1 MKPFFQPFFPFFTA
15 AQNASLLLLCLA
27 FSLSAQGQVEW
38 ATQSQP
44 APGAGGSAKGNDVVV
59 DSQGNSYVVGD
70 YTGEI
75 MIDTT
80 FGDNFGSVY
89 LAKFN
94 PTGDLLWARYIKGSS
109 NNDGIA
115 VALNDSGHVYI
126 AGVYTHTNNNTLLDF
141 GQFTLTGN
149 GEDNLF
155 LAKADTAGTFIW
167 GQSMVAEN
175 LLGGQFVR
183 PTDIAVDAAG
193 DILVIGEMNA
203 PISIEGQMFNLNTYQ
218 NSNTAQ
224 FFYAKFLP
232 NSDLAWFRFMEQEN
246 GGKYFLANHM
256 NPASNGDM
264 FMTGLMSDN
273 GLRYGSDSL
282 FHPGVGSDPKFVARF
297 NSTNGDLLWYQTFSV
312 QAQNQ
317 EAHQLGVDAND
328 NVYTS
333 MRLGGRIWLPDT
345 NYFPTDLRGRYQLLK
360 YSGAGERLWIKEIAY
375 TDFPTT
381 SGINEHSIA
390 FTTQANGTSFLIGQF
405 SGFTDWITFGT
416 DSFAVKDPWTEGFTH
431 FVAAYN
437 SDGDYLDAS
446 TIVDEYLSASPGL
459 DDWNTSA
466 MSLGPQNHLFFTG
479 NLEGTYKLGSD
490 TLSAGA
496 LNHMLLVRL
505 DAASLLKLSTPIES
519 ERPTID
525 LSLYPNPNQGTL
537 TVSFAEPSKAQLKL
551 YDMEARLVA
560 QWSLDA
566 QQQQL
571 DLSSLINGIYFLTIE
586 NKQARYTSKLILER

>member
-1 MKPFFQPFFPFFTA
+1 MKAYYQPSFCFFA
-15 AQNASLLLLCLA
+15 ASRNAYLFLICLA
-27 FSLSAQGQVEW
+27 ISLPLQAQVEW
-38 ATQSQP
+38 ARQSQP
-44 APGAGGSAKGNDVVV
+44 APNIGGSAKGNDLAV
-59 DSQGNSYVVGD
+59 DAQGNSYVVGD

-75 MIDTT
+75 VIDTT
-80 FGDNFGSVY
+80 FGDNFGSVF
-89 LAKFN
+89 LAKYN

-126 AGVYTHTNNNTLLDF
+126 TGIFNHTNNTTILDF

-155 LAKADTAGTFIW
+155 LAKADTSGTFLW
-167 GQSMVAEN
+167 GQTMVAEN

-183 PTDIAVDAAG
+183 PTDIEVDAAG
-193 DILVIGEMNA
+193 DILLIGEMNA
-203 PISIEGQMFNLNTYQ
+203 PITIDGQMYNINTYQ

-232 NSDLAWFRFMEQEN
+232 NSDLLWFRLMEQEN
-246 GGKYFLANHM
+246 GGKFFLANDM
-256 NPASNGDM
+256 TPASNGDM
-264 FMTGLMSDN
+264 FMTGLMSDD

-317 EAHQLGVDAND
+317 EAHQIGVDAND

-345 NYFPTDLRGRYQLLK
+345 NYFPTDIRGRYQLLK
-360 YSGAGERLWIKEIAY
+360 FSGTGERLWMKEIAY

-381 SGINEHSIA
+381 SGINENSIA
-390 FTTQANGTSFLIGQF
+390 FATKPDGTSFLIGQF
-405 SGFTDWITFGT
+405 AGFTDWIYFGE
-416 DSFAVKDPWTEGFTH
+416 DSFAIKDPFTEGFTH

-437 SDGDYLDAS
+437 SEGEYLDAA
-446 TIVDEYLSASPGL
+446 TFVDEYQSASPGL
-459 DDWNTSA
+459 DDWDTRS

-479 NLEGTYKLGSD
+479 DLEGTYKLGTD

-496 LNHMLLVRL
+496 LNHMFLVRL
-505 DAASLLKLSTPIES
+505 DVEALLTLSTPIES
-519 ERPTID
+519 ERLHMP
-525 LSLYPNPNQGTL
+525 LSVYPNPNQGLLNIESPELINASVRIYDLQAKLLGSWTL
-537 TVSFAEPSKAQLKL
+537 SAQH
-551 YDMEARLVA
+551 
-560 QWSLDA
+560 
-566 QQQQL
+566 QQL
-571 DLSSLINGIYFLTIE
+571 DLNFLRNGIYFLAIE
-586 NKQARYTSKLILER
+586 NEQGFYTTKLILER